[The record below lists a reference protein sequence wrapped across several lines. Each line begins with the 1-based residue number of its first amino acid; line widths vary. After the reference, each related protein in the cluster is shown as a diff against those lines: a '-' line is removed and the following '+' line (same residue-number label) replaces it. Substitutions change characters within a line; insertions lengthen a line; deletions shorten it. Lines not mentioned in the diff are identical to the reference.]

1 MPKSYYERFW
11 SKIVRGEPYV
21 GRVENKR
28 KDGTRYIDEMHVA
41 PILNDADT
49 LQYYIEFHPDL
60 ASKQERID
68 FKKEF
73 IFAGVT
79 SAEPMRLAHLLSRWM
94 DQDVTL
100 GVLSRDS
107 LIRFLEQAYIAETQH
122 ALKARKNDL
131 ELIHE
136 AQRQAEKFSEI
147 YIKYVFQVRAFFS
160 HRVNE
165 EALAEDFTHETFERA
180 FRALPSFTPSNASY
194 LTYLLRIAHNLLVSH
209 YRKSSQ
215 IISKRPYTVD
225 MYEVMEQRDA
235 IDRGLR
241 QLGAGDRRVIQMKY
255 QEGKRIKEI
264 AERMKKSENAVKL
277 QLSRARKKLRE
288 LIISGEKAG

>member
-1 MPKSYYERFW
+1 MNGSFLITDTTSNVLYASHNCSGRAGFDIPEIIGKKPGELWGGLMPKSYYERFW

-160 HRVNE
+160 HRVNVGCTE
-165 EALAEDFTHETFERA
+165 F
-180 FRALPSFTPSNASY
+180 P
-194 LTYLLRIAHNLLVSH
+194 
-209 YRKSSQ
+209 
-215 IISKRPYTVD
+215 
-225 MYEVMEQRDA
+225 
-235 IDRGLR
+235 
-241 QLGAGDRRVIQMKY
+241 
-255 QEGKRIKEI
+255 
-264 AERMKKSENAVKL
+264 
-277 QLSRARKKLRE
+277 
-288 LIISGEKAG
+288 